1 MSTGAPLLAAKS
13 LSIAYGTQQVLND
26 VSFTIHERQRVGLVG
41 RNGAGKSTLLRI
53 ITGDVL
59 PPDGEISRRKGLRI
73 GFLPQEFELPA
84 ELTVRA
90 AIRDGA
96 SEIVDLLDRYEATG
110 SPDAQA
116 AIDACDG
123 WNLDVHIETIM
134 DALKVVDA
142 DRIVGQLS
150 GGEQRRVALCRA
162 IVGQPDLLILD
173 EPTNHLDLATI
184 EWLED
189 ALAGHRGSLL
199 LVTHDRYFLDRVCN
213 RLFDLS
219 HGKLFD
225 CDGNYSDYLL
235 AQAERAATA
244 EKKEA
249 RRQSFLRRE
258 IDWVRRMP
266 KARTTKSKGRMERF
280 DAAFTEGPPP
290 RVDAVDLVLPPA
302 PRLANRVIEI
312 IDLEIER
319 GGNVLVR
326 DFSFDFC
333 PGQRLGIVGP
343 NGAGKTSL
351 LRCLLGE
358 LPASAG
364 EIKLGSLTE
373 INYVDQGRLSLSED
387 KTVFEEV
394 GEGEEFVIFGGE
406 KLSLWAY
413 LKRFLFT
420 DERIR
425 TPVSRLS
432 GGERNRVLL
441 ARNLKYGGNVLI
453 LDEPTNDLDLAT
465 LRVLEEALVAFSG
478 TILVVSH
485 DRYFL
490 NRVCTDILGFAGN
503 GFLRHE
509 VGNYDDYREKHGPIQ
524 ELVAESATPA
534 AAASKTKRQ
543 KPRRLSYRE
552 KQELAGIEA
561 AIHTAEETVE
571 TLEAMFAEPD
581 FHAKHG
587 NEAEALMAQMASAR
601 SEAERLYARWEKLEA
616 LAADC
621 V

>member
-13 LSIAYGTQQVLND
+13 LSIAYGTQQLLDD
-26 VSFTIHERQRVGLVG
+26 VSFTIHEQQRVGLVG
-41 RNGAGKSTLLRI
+41 RNGAGKSTMLRI

-59 PPDGEISRRKGLRI
+59 PPDGEISRRKGLRV
-73 GFLPQEFELPA
+73 GFLPQEFTLPP
-84 ELTVRA
+84 ELTVRE
-90 AIRDGA
+90 AIRQGA
-96 SEIVDLLDRYEATG
+96 SEMVDLLERYEATG
-110 SPDAQA
+110 SATLQA

-123 WNLDVHIETIM
+123 WNLDVHIASIM
-134 DALKVVDA
+134 DALKVVDG
-142 DRIVGQLS
+142 DRVVGQLS

-189 ALAGHRGSLL
+189 ALSAHRGSLL

-213 RLFDLS
+213 RLFDLA
-219 HGKLFD
+219 HGKLYD

-235 AQAERAATA
+235 QQAERSAAA

-266 KARTTKSKGRMERF
+266 KARTTKSKSRMERF
-280 DAAFTEGPPP
+280 DAAFSEGPPP
-290 RVDAVDLVLPPA
+290 RVDSVDLVVPPA

-312 IDLEIER
+312 NDLEIER
-319 GGNVLVR
+319 GGNTLVR
-326 DFSFDFC
+326 DFSFEFRA
-333 PGQRLGIVGP
+333 GQRLGIVGP

-351 LRCLLGE
+351 LRCLLEE

-364 EIKLGSLTE
+364 EVKLGSLTK
-373 INYVDQGRLSLSED
+373 INYIDQGRLSLSDD
-387 KTVFEEV
+387 KSVFEEV
-394 GEGEEFVIFGGE
+394 GEGEEFVIFGDQ

-425 TPVSRLS
+425 TTVGRLS

-441 ARNLKYGGNVLI
+441 AKNLKHGGNVLI

-478 TILVVSH
+478 TVLVVSH

-490 NRVCTDILGFAGN
+490 NRVCTDILGFKGW
-503 GFLRHE
+503 GELCHE

-524 ELVAESATPA
+524 ELGADSATPA
-534 AAASKTKRQ
+534 PAPKAKRE
-543 KPRRLSYRE
+543 KARRLSYRE

-561 AIHTAEETVE
+561 AIHTAEEEAE
-571 TLEAMFAEPD
+571 TLEALFSEPD
-581 FHAKHG
+581 FHTNHG
-587 NEAEALMAQMASAR
+587 HEAEAMMAKLEAAQA
-601 SEAERLYARWEKLEA
+601 EAERLYARWEELEA
-616 LAADC
+616 LAAAAG
-621 V
+621 

>member
-84 ELTVRA
+84 ELTVRV

-235 AQAERAATA
+235 ARPSARPRPKRKKPDASPFCAARSTGCVA
-244 EKKEA
+244 CPRPA
-249 RRQSFLRRE
+249 PPS
-258 IDWVRRMP
+258 P
-266 KARTTKSKGRMERF
+266 KAAWSASMRHL
-280 DAAFTEGPPP
+280 P
-290 RVDAVDLVLPPA
+290 RA
-302 PRLANRVIEI
+302 
-312 IDLEIER
+312 
-319 GGNVLVR
+319 
-326 DFSFDFC
+326 
-333 PGQRLGIVGP
+333 
-343 NGAGKTSL
+343 
-351 LRCLLGE
+351 
-358 LPASAG
+358 
-364 EIKLGSLTE
+364 
-373 INYVDQGRLSLSED
+373 
-387 KTVFEEV
+387 
-394 GEGEEFVIFGGE
+394 
-406 KLSLWAY
+406 
-413 LKRFLFT
+413 
-420 DERIR
+420 
-425 TPVSRLS
+425 
-432 GGERNRVLL
+432 
-441 ARNLKYGGNVLI
+441 
-453 LDEPTNDLDLAT
+453 
-465 LRVLEEALVAFSG
+465 
-478 TILVVSH
+478 H
-485 DRYFL
+485 
-490 NRVCTDILGFAGN
+490 
-503 GFLRHE
+503 RHE
-509 VGNYDDYREKHGPIQ
+509 
-524 ELVAESATPA
+524 
-534 AAASKTKRQ
+534 
-543 KPRRLSYRE
+543 
-552 KQELAGIEA
+552 
-561 AIHTAEETVE
+561 
-571 TLEAMFAEPD
+571 
-581 FHAKHG
+581 
-587 NEAEALMAQMASAR
+587 
-601 SEAERLYARWEKLEA
+601 
-616 LAADC
+616 
-621 V
+621 